1 MNDKV
6 IKAVEKIQKKELR
19 VFELLKY
26 RDIKQGEVAI
36 CSNELNNIKGQIITA
51 NDELSKMYVELR
63 ELFLEDR

>member
-1 MNDKV
+1 LIRKV
-6 IKAVEKIQKKELR
+6 ELIRDKELR

-36 CSNELNNIKGQIITA
+36 CSNELSNTKGQIITA